1 MVEGMMPEAIINDGD
16 ETILQETEG
25 AESDDI
31 AECAEEDD
39 D

>member
-1 MVEGMMPEAIINDGD
+1 MMPEQIINDGNED
-16 ETILQETEG
+16 ILQEDST

-31 AECAEEDD
+31 EECAEEDD